1 MLDEKLREKM
11 KEAINETIDNLEKD
25 KKEKVLEV
33 MRKKVFETINSKI
46 EIKINSD
53 GNKTEVKLE
62 GNKLALLM
70 GLERTKTKLI
80 KDENISKEI
89 ADGIK
94 NIAEKEGEENAK

>member
-33 MRKKVFETINSKI
+33 MREKVFETINSKI
-46 EIKINSD
+46 KIKISSD

-80 KDENISKEI
+80 KDENIPKEI

-94 NIAEKEGEENAK
+94 NIAENESKENGK

>member
-1 MLDEKLREKM
+1 MLDKELR
-11 KEAINETIDNLEKD
+11 
-25 KKEKVLEV
+25 EV

-53 GNKTEVKLE
+53 GNKTEAKLE

-80 KDENISKEI
+80 KDENIPKEI

>member
-1 MLDEKLREKM
+1 MLDKELREKM
-11 KEAINETIDNLEKD
+11 KE
-25 KKEKVLEV
+25 
-33 MRKKVFETINSKI
+33 KVFETINSKI

-53 GNKTEVKLE
+53 GNKTEAKLE

-80 KDENISKEI
+80 KDENIPKEI

-94 NIAEKEGEENAK
+94 NIAENEGEENGK

>member
-1 MLDEKLREKM
+1 MLDEKLRE
-11 KEAINETIDNLEKD
+11 
-25 KKEKVLEV
+25 V
-33 MRKKVFETINSKI
+33 MREKVFETINSKI

-80 KDENISKEI
+80 EDENIPKEI
-89 ADGIK
+89 ADEIK
-94 NIAEKEGEENAK
+94 NIAEKEAEKNGK